1 MYGIRY
7 VVDESRHDV
16 TKTRKDGSQ
25 GKLRIDYGKP
35 SDTTV
40 AEAAVK
46 WLWKFVDGAKTA
58 GELYGRAPLVVIAAE
73 HYASE
78 LVVPNSQRS
87 FQQPWG
93 SHKGHA
99 VKALE
104 RLAGPHVP
112 ASLKAIEKA
121 VKKANTDCDRL
132 VGAERDR
139 QRAERDACQQTGDSG
154 EGADAPTADHVDPV
168 DEDAWAA
175 EDDADADQVDEL

>member
-1 MYGIRY
+1 MR
-7 VVDESRHDV
+7 
-16 TKTRKDGSQ
+16 
-25 GKLRIDYGKP
+25 
-35 SDTTV
+35 
-40 AEAAVK
+40 

-58 GELYGRAPLVVIAAE
+58 GELYGRALVVIAAE
-73 HYASE
+73 HYASQ

-87 FQQPWG
+87 SQQSWG

-121 VKKANTDCDRL
+121 VKQANTDCDRL
-132 VGAERDR
+132 VNAERDR

-154 EGADAPTADHVDPV
+154 EGADAPTATDVEDSA
-168 DEDAWAA
+168 DEDGRAA
-175 EDDADADQVDEL
+175 EDDGDADQVDEL